1 MPHVNNPH
9 HERRWAILAILGIA
23 QLMVVLDATIVNIA
37 LPSAQKAL
45 HFSNDNRQWIVTAY
59 SLAFGSLLLLG
70 GKISDLFGRKWTF
83 ITGLSGFAL
92 ASAIGGAAQSFVML
106 ATARAFQGAFGA
118 LLAPAA
124 LSLLTTTFTE
134 TSERNKAFGIFGAI
148 AGSGASVGLLLGGVL
163 TEYLNWRFS
172 MYVNSLFAVVAI
184 SGAVTLLHNQAPATK
199 PRIDIPGVAT
209 VSLGLFAL
217 VYGFNHAE
225 TTSWGNGLTLGVLAA
240 GVVLLAAFAAIERR
254 VSSPLLPLRVVLDRN
269 RGAAYISM
277 GLAAIA
283 MFGVF
288 LFLTYYL
295 QVNRGYSPVTT
306 GLAFLPMTLV
316 VMVTA
321 IVATTR
327 LRSRVGP
334 RPLVVAG
341 MGLGS
346 AAMMMLRGIGM
357 DSSYAGDIL
366 PALVVM
372 GAGLGLVFSTVMN
385 NATLG
390 VKPAD
395 AGVASATVNAAQQI
409 GASLGTALL
418 STLAASAATSFAAGH
433 RPTPALMAQAA
444 IHGYTTAFTVSA
456 GVFAAAA
463 ILAGLLFTRTQ
474 DEPAV
479 AGEVVLAA

>member
-1 MPHVNNPH
+1 MSHLTNNPH

-45 HFSNDNRQWIVTAY
+45 RFSNDNRQWIVTAY

-83 ITGLSGFAL
+83 IAGLSGFAL
-92 ASAIGGAAQSFVML
+92 ASAVGGAAQSFVML

-134 TSERNKAFGIFGAI
+134 PSERNKAFGIFGAI
-148 AGSGASVGLLLGGVL
+148 AGSGASVGLLLGGLL
-163 TEYLNWRFS
+163 TQYLNWRYS
-172 MYVNSLFAVVAI
+172 MYVNSLFAVVAV

-225 TTSWGNGLTLGVLAA
+225 TTSWRNGLTLAVLAA
-240 GVVLLAAFAAIERR
+240 GVVLLGAFAVIERR
-254 VSSPLLPLRVVLDRN
+254 ISSPLLPLRVVLDRN
-269 RGAAYISM
+269 RGAAFISM
-277 GLAAIA
+277 GLAAVA
-283 MFGVF
+283 MVGVF

-306 GLAFLPMTLV
+306 VPALLPMTVV

-321 IVATTR
+321 VVATTR

-334 RPLVVAG
+334 RA
-341 MGLGS
+341 
-346 AAMMMLRGIGM
+346 LRGDRHGPRRRR
-357 DSSYAGDIL
+357 DARPARHRDGLQLRRGTSCPRWSSWVPGWAWC
-366 PALVVM
+366 
-372 GAGLGLVFSTVMN
+372 SRR
-385 NATLG
+385 
-390 VKPAD
+390 
-395 AGVASATVNAAQQI
+395 S
-409 GASLGTALL
+409 
-418 STLAASAATSFAAGH
+418 
-433 RPTPALMAQAA
+433 
-444 IHGYTTAFTVSA
+444 
-456 GVFAAAA
+456 
-463 ILAGLLFTRTQ
+463 
-474 DEPAV
+474 
-479 AGEVVLAA
+479 

>member
-1 MPHVNNPH
+1 MPHLNPH
-9 HERRWAILAILGIA
+9 HARRWAILAILGIA

-59 SLAFGSLLLLG
+59 SLAFGGLLLLG

-83 ITGLSGFAL
+83 IAGLSGFAL
-92 ASAIGGAAQSFVML
+92 ASAVGGAAQSFAML
-106 ATARAFQGAFGA
+106 ASARAFQGAFGA

-124 LSLLTTTFTE
+124 LSLLTTTFTQA
-134 TSERNKAFGIFGAI
+134 SERNKAFGIFGAI
-148 AGSGASVGLLLGGVL
+148 AGSGASVGLLLGGLL
-163 TEYLNWRFS
+163 TQYLNWRFS
-172 MYVNSLFAVVAI
+172 MYVNVLFAMIAV

-199 PRIDIPGVAT
+199 PRVDIPGVAT

-217 VYGFNHAE
+217 VYGFNHAA
-225 TTSWGNGLTLGVLAA
+225 TTSWGDGLTLGVLAA
-240 GVVLLAAFAAIERR
+240 GLALLAVFAVIERR

-269 RGAAYISM
+269 RGAAFISM
-277 GLAAIA
+277 GLAAVA

-295 QVNRGYSPVTT
+295 QVDRGYSPVTT

-341 MGLGS
+341 MALG
-346 AAMMMLRGIGM
+346 AVAMLILRGIGM

-366 PALVVM
+366 PALVIM

-390 VKPAD
+390 VQPAD
-395 AGVASATVNAAQQI
+395 AGVASATINAAQQV

-418 STLAASAATSFAAGH
+418 STLAASATTSFIGGH
-433 RPTPALMAQAA
+433 RPTPALLAQAS

-463 ILAGLLFTRTQ
+463 VIAGLLFTRNQ
-474 DEPAV
+474 DQPMV
-479 AGEVVLAA
+479 AGEAVLAA